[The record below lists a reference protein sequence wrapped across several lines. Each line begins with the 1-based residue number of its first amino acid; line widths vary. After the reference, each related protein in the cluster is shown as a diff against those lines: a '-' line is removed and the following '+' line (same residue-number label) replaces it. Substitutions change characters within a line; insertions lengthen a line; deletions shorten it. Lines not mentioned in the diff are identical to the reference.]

1 VADDLRADDPSELDD
16 DAPRLRPPQ
25 GRSRRAQ
32 IERQQRI
39 RASVLA
45 LVSCA
50 VVFGVLAVIVV
61 KSENWPEVRD
71 SFFSRSQ
78 FRASFPDVLD
88 AFWLNVK
95 IFLIAEALI
104 LVLALLLAVVRSS
117 RSPWLF
123 PLRVMGAIYGDVARG
138 TPILLVL
145 LLLTFGVPALRID
158 GVPNDAVFWATTA
171 LVFSYTA
178 YVAEVF
184 RAGIDSIHDSQ
195 RAAARSLGLSS
206 GQALR
211 FVVLP
216 QAVRRV
222 IPPLLNDFIALQ
234 KETSLVSVVGPI
246 EAVRTA
252 QIDSSLRYNYT
263 PYLAAAV
270 IFLLLTIPMTRVT
283 DWLIARQ
290 RTRVS
295 AGAVR

>member
-1 VADDLRADDPSELDD
+1 MADDDPLDLDD
-16 DAPRLRPPQ
+16 DLPRLRPPQ

-32 IERQQRI
+32 LERQQKV
-39 RASVLA
+39 RASIVAAVSCVVVFGGLA
-45 LVSCA
+45 LV
-50 VVFGVLAVIVV
+50 IVN
-61 KSENWPEVRD
+61 SENWPDVRD

-78 FRASFPDVLD
+78 FRATFPDAVE

-104 LVLALLLAVVRSS
+104 LVLALTLAVVRSS

-123 PLRVMGAIYGDVARG
+123 PLRVLGAVYGDIARG
-138 TPILLVL
+138 TPILLIIYL
-145 LLLTFGVPALRID
+145 IGFGVPALRID
-158 GVPNDAVFWATTA
+158 GVPNDPVFWATTA
-171 LVFSYTA
+171 LVLSYTA

-184 RAGIDSIHDSQ
+184 RAGIDSVHESQ

-206 GQALR
+206 GQSLR

-234 KETSLVSVVGPI
+234 KETALVSTLGPV

-252 QIDSSLRYNYT
+252 QIDSLNTFNYT
-263 PYLAAAV
+263 PYVAAAV
-270 IFLLLTIPMTRVT
+270 VFLLLTIPLTRVT
-283 DWLIARQ
+283 DALIARQ
-290 RTRVS
+290 RLRVS
-295 AGAVR
+295 PGAVR

>member
-1 VADDLRADDPSELDD
+1 MADDGGADPLDLDD
-16 DAPRLRPPQ
+16 DLPRLRPPQ
-25 GRSRRAQ
+25 GRSKRAQ
-32 IERQQRI
+32 LERQQKV
-39 RASVLA
+39 RASLVA
-45 LVSCA
+45 VVSCA
-50 VVFGVLAVIVV
+50 VVFGGLTLVV
-61 KSENWPEVRD
+61 VNSENWPAVRD

-78 FRASFPDVLD
+78 FRTSFPDVLD

-95 IFLIAEALI
+95 IFLIAEACI

-123 PLRVMGAIYGDVARG
+123 PLRVLGAVYSDLARG
-138 TPILLVL
+138 TPILLVIFL
-145 LLLTFGVPALRID
+145 VGFGIPALRLD
-158 GVPNDAVFWATTA
+158 GVPKDAVFWATTA
-171 LVFSYTA
+171 LVWSYTA

-184 RAGIDSIHDSQ
+184 RAGIDSVHDSQ

-234 KETSLVSVVGPI
+234 KETSLVSVIGPI
-246 EAVRTA
+246 EAVRAA
-252 QIDSSLRYNYT
+252 QIDSSLTFNYT
-263 PYLAAAV
+263 PYVAAAV

-283 DWLIARQ
+283 DFLLARQ
-290 RTRVS
+290 RQRVTVGS
-295 AGAVR
+295 VR